1 MEVLLYRS
9 SFELVL
15 HCHNLSILLNKKMD
29 ENVWENILL
38 KKICSQKS
46 FMSYV
51 LLACIKFYE
60 DQNYTCQ
67 HKYSKYIYIWTLS
80 SRVIY

>member
-1 MEVLLYRS
+1 MCPNLLSSVLNFNGERYASEDGSAFTALYRS

-15 HCHNLSILLNKKMD
+15 HCHSLSFLLNNKMD

-38 KKICSQKS
+38 KKICSQES

-51 LLACIKFYE
+51 LLEYIKM
-60 DQNYTCQ
+60 
-67 HKYSKYIYIWTLS
+67 L
-80 SRVIY
+80 